1 MTDKKKIIA
10 VIPSRKGSK
19 GLPRKGIKNLCGKP
33 LLAYTIEQAIASECF
48 DRVIVSTDCKEIA
61 AVAEDFG
68 AEVPFLRPAHLA
80 TDESYLRVALNHLL
94 DELVERESY
103 HPDVMAVMFPTYPFR
118 TLELIRR
125 VVRGA
130 CEEAIWAQC
139 VSPADINPGM
149 LVSPG
154 APYGRAVMPEGEA
167 WPMQPVIE
175 NDAVTQEAHNS
186 RRFLMLMG
194 TIRAEVVLPK
204 GIRNGEGNA
213 LERAAYFD
221 RKAAEG
227 DNRFAKKYLNIVVDN
242 PILRI
247 DINNES
253 DFLLAERVL
262 KRGLFNPETAQGTA
276 QETVTVTNYPD
287 KGLTLFTERRPGFIG
302 PSS

>member
-1 MTDKKKIIA
+1 MTDKRKIIA

-19 GLPRKGIKNLCGKP
+19 GLPRKGIKSLCGKP
-33 LLAYTIEQAIASECF
+33 LLAYTIEQAIESECF
-48 DRVIVSTDCKEIA
+48 DRVIVSTDCEQIA
-61 AVAEDFG
+61 AVAGDFG

-80 TDESYLRVALNHLL
+80 TDESYLRIALNHLL
-94 DELVERESY
+94 DELAERESY

-139 VSPADINPGM
+139 VSPTDINPGM

-154 APYGRAVMPEGEA
+154 EGEV

-175 NDAVTQEAHNS
+175 NDTVTQEAHNS
-186 RRFLMLMG
+186 RRFLLLMG

-213 LERAAYFD
+213 LERAAYLD
-221 RKAAEG
+221 RKAADG
-227 DNRFAKKYLNIVVDN
+227 DNRFVKKYLNIVVDD

-262 KRGLFNPETAQGTA
+262 KRGLFNPETVQGTA
-276 QETVTVTNYPD
+276 QETVTVTA
-287 KGLTLFTERRPGFIG
+287 R
-302 PSS
+302 